1 MKKTSI
7 FLFSLL
13 CAAALSMTACGSEKI
28 VDEQPEENSVAVTEE
43 EAVEET
49 EEVTEAV
56 EETEAAPIVETY
68 SFDISIEIIYF
79 FRKYFFQFIK
89 KFYKLYFICLNGLNN
104 LYN

>member
-49 EEVTEAV
+49 EEVTYYVTLDHIKSAV
-56 EETEAAPIVETY
+56 GSSEGLPYA
-68 SFDISIEIIYF
+68 IEVLVNENGDMYDAWNILQIAMFGEVIY
-79 FRKYFFQFIK
+79 
-89 KFYKLYFICLNGLNN
+89 G
-104 LYN
+104 